1 MEGGGGGTKIPIC
14 RYVFF
19 FYFPFHSEMKKFLF
33 LLSPAADR
41 WSSMLSKVS
50 LLRRISNSAP
60 SAEPVDTTLPWCK
73 LPGRLEG
80 STPFISHQL
89 DIRLDKT

>member
-1 MEGGGGGTKIPIC
+1 MEGGGGGL
-14 RYVFF
+14 RSQYADMYSF